1 MTTEIRVSSV
11 PCRKKVEMEE
21 GAAVEATVVIEQDR
35 HHVVESDGNL
45 VPEVRNDV
53 APEVLRDVAPEVP
66 RDVVPEVLR
75 DVAPE
80 VPRDVV
86 PEVPEDVVPEVPRD
100 VLVVAIE
107 GGKVAVEV
115 PIEEEDAT
123 EKIFVTDTKIGSL
136 VVRNPI
142 SRAEILKEVDVIV
155 LMRVASLTKAP
166 IEGVQVGHENIIRA
180 SF

>member
-21 GAAVEATVVIEQDR
+21 EAAVEATVVIEQDR

-66 RDVVPEVLR
+66 RDVVPEV
-75 DVAPE
+75 
-80 VPRDVV
+80 
-86 PEVPEDVVPEVPRD
+86 PEDVVPEVPRD

-115 PIEEEDAT
+115 PIEEKDAT

-136 VVRNPI
+136 VVRNLI

-166 IEGVQVGHENIIRA
+166 IEGAQVGHENIIRA